1 MRTPEETVRTV
12 AAGVCRL
19 MRGGLTAAEEAA
31 QFDELAACYAERTNV
46 RHPLNPL
53 GDTPLRSRAALR
65 EHFSAGPGRP
75 TGVLRYD
82 VVDDHVHTTAD
93 PEVVIFEF
101 RYAGVIDGR
110 TFTIPCIFV
119 VRVRDGEIV
128 ESRDYVDHVAG
139 ARAFGRL
146 PALAAALTTA
156 ESSDPPGPAR
166 S

>member
-1 MRTPEETVRTV
+1 MRTPEETARAVT
-12 AAGVCRL
+12 AGVCRL

-31 QFDELAACYAERTNV
+31 QLDGLAACYAERTDV
-46 RHPLNPL
+46 RHPFHPL
-53 GDTPLRSRAALR
+53 GDTPLRSRASLR
-65 EHFSAGPGRP
+65 EHFAAGGPP
-75 TGVLRYD
+75 AGVESFD
-82 VVDDHVHTTAD
+82 VVDDRVHATAD

-110 TFTIPCIFV
+110 AFSLPCIFV

-128 ESRDYVDHVAG
+128 ESRDYADHVAA

-146 PALAAALTTA
+146 PALAAAL
-156 ESSDPPGPAR
+156 SPAPDM

>member
-31 QFDELAACYAERTNV
+31 QFDELAACYAEHTDV

-53 GDTPLRSRAALR
+53 GDNPLRSRAALR
-65 EHFSAGPGRP
+65 EHFSGGAGRP
-75 TGVLRYD
+75 TGVQRYD

-110 TFTIPCIFV
+110 TFSIPCIFV

-128 ESRDYVDHVAG
+128 ESRDYVDHL
-139 ARAFGRL
+139 AF
-146 PALAAALTTA
+146 ALARDTLDDLLARLRPAA
-156 ESSDPPGPAR
+156 
-166 S
+166 

>member
-31 QFDELAACYAERTNV
+31 QFDELAACYAERTDV

-65 EHFSAGPGRP
+65 EHFSDGAGRP
-75 TGVLRYD
+75 TVQRYD
-82 VVDDHVHTTAD
+82 VVDDQVHTTAD

-110 TFTIPCIFV
+110 TFTMPCIFV

-128 ESRDYVDHVAG
+128 ESRDYIDHVAG

-146 PALAAALTTA
+146 PALAAALTTG
-156 ESSDPPGPAR
+156 ESPDRPGAA
-166 S
+166 

>member
-19 MRGGLTAAEEAA
+19 MRGGLTSAEEAA
-31 QFDELAACYAERTNV
+31 QFDELAACYAEHTDV
-46 RHPLNPL
+46 RHPLNPF
-53 GDTPLRSRAALR
+53 GDNPLRSRAALR
-65 EHFSAGPGRP
+65 EHFSGGAAP
-75 TGVLRYD
+75 TGVERYD

-101 RYAGVIDGR
+101 RYAGVIDSR
-110 TFTIPCIFV
+110 TFSIPCIFV

-146 PALAAALTTA
+146 PALAAALTTS
-156 ESSDPPGPAR
+156 ESPDHQGA
-166 S
+166 

>member
-1 MRTPEETVRTV
+1 MRTPEETVRAV

-19 MRGGLTAAEEAA
+19 MRGGLTPAEEAA
-31 QFDELAACYAERTNV
+31 QLDELAACYAERTDV
-46 RHPLNPL
+46 RHPMNPL
-53 GDTPLRSRAALR
+53 GDTPLRSRTALR
-65 EHFSAGPGRP
+65 EHFSAGAGP
-75 TGVLRYD
+75 TGVQRYD
-82 VVDDHVHTTAD
+82 VVEDRVHPTAD

-110 TFTIPCIFV
+110 AFTVPCIFV

-146 PALAAALTTA
+146 PALAAALTTGG
-156 ESSDPPGPAR
+156 SPDR
-166 S
+166 SGA

>member
-12 AAGVCRL
+12 ATGVCRL
-19 MRGGLTAAEEAA
+19 MRGGLTAAQETA
-31 QFDELAACYAERTNV
+31 QFDELAACYAEHTDV

-53 GDTPLRSRAALR
+53 GGTPLRSRAAVH

-75 TGVLRYD
+75 TGVQRYD
-82 VVDDHVHTTAD
+82 IIDDHVHMTAD

-110 TFTIPCIFV
+110 TFTMPCIFV

-146 PALAAALTTA
+146 PALAAALTTGT
-156 ESSDPPGPAR
+156 SPDRPGAAR
-166 S
+166 A

>member
-12 AAGVCRL
+12 AAGVCRI
-19 MRGGLTAAEEAA
+19 MRGGLTTAEEVA
-31 QFDELAACYAERTNV
+31 QFDELAACYAEHTDV

-65 EHFSAGPGRP
+65 EHFSAGTRP
-75 TGVLRYD
+75 TGVQRYD

-101 RYAGVIDGR
+101 RYAGMVDGR
-110 TFTIPCIFV
+110 PFTMPCIFV
-119 VRVRDGEIV
+119 VRVCDGEIV

-146 PALAAALTTA
+146 PALAAALTT
-156 ESSDPPGPAR
+156 D
-166 S
+166 

>member
-1 MRTPEETVRTV
+1 MRTPEETVRAV

-19 MRGGLTAAEEAA
+19 MRGGLTAADEAA
-31 QFDELAACYAERTNV
+31 QIDELAAYYAERTDV
-46 RHPLNPL
+46 RHPFSPL
-53 GDTPLRSRAALR
+53 GDTPLRSRAAVR
-65 EHFSAGPGRP
+65 EHFAAGGRP
-75 TGVLRYD
+75 AGVQRYD
-82 VVDDHVHTTAD
+82 VVEDHVHPTPD

-110 TFTIPCIFV
+110 AFTLPCSFV

-146 PALAAALTTA
+146 PTLAAALTVP
-156 ESSDPPGPAR
+156 EGGS
-166 S
+166 